1 MTINTTSKPNTN
13 YLKMLK
19 RIKEFERDT
28 IKERIKIV
36 NEILFMETEPNNE
49 LKNYEME
56 LVTLIQMKNLALADI
71 QAIQNQ
77 IDIKLDT
84 EKEEEEE
91 IEKKYVI

>member
-77 IDIKLDT
+77 MDIKLDT